1 MTRLK
6 ERKGVLISFF
16 YLLSNKH
23 STFFFFFFFFMTGS
37 SSNLPI
43 ARRSSLN
50 PRNDSCLFSLLCP
63 PFSSPS
69 FFSSSSPGM
78 NSLVTVAER
87 GKREKEK
94 KENYKIVKPRV
105 GREVKGA
112 ISIFHISFNYIPE
125 ALIFTE

>member
-23 STFFFFFFFFMTGS
+23 STFFFFLFFFMTGS

-69 FFSSSSPGM
+69 FFSSSPGM

-94 KENYKIVKPRV
+94 KKITRLLSHELDERSKVQSQFSTSP
-105 GREVKGA
+105 
-112 ISIFHISFNYIPE
+112 SITSPKR
-125 ALIFTE
+125 

>member
-23 STFFFFFFFFMTGS
+23 STFFFFLFFFMTGS

-94 KENYKIVKPRV
+94 KKITRLLSHELDERSKVQSQFSTSP
-105 GREVKGA
+105 
-112 ISIFHISFNYIPE
+112 SITSPKR
-125 ALIFTE
+125 